1 MVENFADEMFFHS
14 RSKCLLYQLNNWI
27 TGLKFTN
34 SKATFRVK
42 LPCFAFMPA
51 VVLFWFGFFFL
62 IAVAGEIV
70 TSHVVHGKI
79 KFLYPLC
86 IFKAYIMSCCVKLV
100 GLCL

>member
-1 MVENFADEMFFHS
+1 MLCFHAS
-14 RSKCLLYQLNNWI
+14 SGFILVW
-27 TGLKFTN
+27 
-34 SKATFRVK
+34 
-42 LPCFAFMPA
+42 
-51 VVLFWFGFFFL
+51 FFFL

-86 IFKAYIMSCCVKLV
+86 IFKAYIMSCCVKLL